1 MNSKLFFYIYTDLFM
16 LLNHNLV
23 NIVAYS
29 YGIITVTDSFFYKS
43 VFKKILKSLQGI
55 WFVS

>member
-1 MNSKLFFYIYTDLFM
+1 MNKPTVKISLGSLNSKLFFHIYTDLFM

-29 YGIITVTDSFFYKS
+29 YGIITVTD
-43 VFKKILKSLQGI
+43 
-55 WFVS
+55 